1 MASPTRAAPSV
12 KRLMKEAKQ
21 MSSQYDPDGDIHA
34 APLGDGDNL
43 FDWHFTIR
51 GPSDSAFEEGIYHG
65 RLLFPPQY
73 PMKPPEIFLLT
84 PNGRFETNKKI
95 CLSIS
100 GYHPETWLPSW
111 SVSTALRA
119 LQAFFTTPAK
129 GAIGGL
135 EWPEA
140 ERRRIAK
147 KSPEWECKF
156 CECKMKDILNVRCG
170 KSDEN
175 NNSVKLEEKN
185 EKEAE
190 AELKE
195 TDKEPLEEE
204 YNIENSKN
212 SKTITKT
219 DESDKNNNSEA
230 ENTQQSQIEAN
241 LAERQRIEQTIIR
254 QQLEYQK
261 NDMMSLVFMIVLFIL
276 VAALLIRKLNKPV
289 EQLYKFI
296 LLAVLM
302 LLQPLN

>member
-21 MSSQYDPDGDIHA
+21 MSSQYDPDGDIQA

-111 SVSTALRA
+111 SISTALRA

-147 KSPEWECKF
+147 KSPEWECTF
-156 CECKMKDILNVRCG
+156 CGCKMKEILNV
-170 KSDEN
+170 KTDKTSSKQDEN
-175 NNSVKLEEKN
+175 NNNVEKSVSTKKADN
-185 EKEAE
+185 EKVEKVPEAKNTSSE
-190 AELKE
+190 SNKVTE
-195 TDKEPLEEE
+195 D
-204 YNIENSKN
+204 SK
-212 SKTITKT
+212 SKSTVEKT
-219 DESDKNNNSEA
+219 NSEA
-230 ENTQQSQIEAN
+230 RNEQSQAD
-241 LAERQRIEQTIIR
+241 LAERRRIEQTIIR

-261 NDMMSLVFMIVLFIL
+261 SDMMSLVFMVVLFVL
-276 VAALLIRKLNKPV
+276 VAILLVRKMNKPV
-289 EQLYKFI
+289 EESL
-296 LLAVLM
+296 
-302 LLQPLN
+302 